1 MLDPS
6 SVLISSEDQK
16 IVIHSPVMLEEL
28 RHLEILRGH
37 KISLFETL
45 LAPEL
50 RIHQQQAK
58 PKSLFS
64 SSGDNKSSASTV
76 ASSNPILWSLGLIL
90 YNLLTGEALNSFKGV
105 VLISSDLFRRLPVH

>member
-50 RIHQQQAK
+50 RIHQQQQAK

-64 SSGDNKSSASTV
+64 SSSDSKSSGSTV
-76 ASSNPILWSLGLIL
+76 ASTNPILWSLGLIL
-90 YNLLTGEALNSFKGV
+90 YNLLTGETPLK
-105 VLISSDLFRRLPVH
+105 